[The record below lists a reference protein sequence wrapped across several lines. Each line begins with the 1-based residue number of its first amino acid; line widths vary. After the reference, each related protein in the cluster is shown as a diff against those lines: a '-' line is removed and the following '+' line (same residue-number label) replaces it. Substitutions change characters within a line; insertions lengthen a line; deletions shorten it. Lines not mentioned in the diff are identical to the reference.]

1 MRIIVTEDY
10 EGLSIETARI
20 IAGQLAL
27 IPRSV
32 LGLATGGTP
41 LGTYQKLIDY
51 HHQHHLD
58 FSQATSFNLD
68 EYVGVATDNPH
79 SYHAYMFKNLFDA
92 INIHRKNIHIPNGMA
107 GDLERE
113 CAAYETAIENA
124 GGIDLQLL
132 GIGNNGH
139 IGFNEPDLS
148 FEAITHVV
156 KLDDQTIR
164 ANARFFSRPEEVPQ
178 YAVSMGIK
186 TIMRARTI
194 LLLANGSGKADVIH
208 QALFGEISPRI
219 PASILQLHP
228 NVIVVLEQDAAT
240 KLPKTY
246 PNKFLLF

>member
-10 EGLSIETARI
+10 QSLSIEAARI
-20 IAGQLAL
+20 IAGQLTL

-41 LGTYQKLIDY
+41 LGTYQQLVDY
-51 HHQHHLD
+51 HRRHQLD
-58 FSQATSFNLD
+58 FAQATTFNLD
-68 EYVGVATDNPH
+68 EYVGVAEDNPH
-79 SYHAYMFKNLFDA
+79 SYHAYMFTNLFNA

-107 GDLERE
+107 ADLERE
-113 CAAYETAIENA
+113 CAAYEQAIENA

-139 IGFNEPDLS
+139 IGFNEPDIS
-148 FEAITHVV
+148 FEATTHMV
-156 KLDDQTIR
+156 KLDEQTIQ
-164 ANARFFSRPEEVPQ
+164 ANARFFNRPEDVPQ
-178 YAVSMGIK
+178 YAISMGIK

-194 LLLANGSGKADVIH
+194 LLLANGSGKANVIE
-208 QALFGEISPRI
+208 QALFGEISPRV

-228 NVIVVLEQDAAT
+228 NVIVVLEREAAA

-246 PNKFLLF
+246 PSQFPLF